1 MRLLGLDYGSVTVGV
16 AVSDPLGMTAQ
27 ALETITRDKENHLR
41 STMRR
46 LEELASAY
54 AVEGIVLGFP
64 LNMDDTI
71 GDRAQKTLAFKD
83 QLEKRLQVP
92 VFLCDERLTTVEA
105 DEVLQ
110 EMGVPKSERKKYIDK
125 IAAAIILQ
133 GYLNERAK

>member
-16 AVSDPLGMTAQ
+16 AVSDPLGITAQ

-46 LEELASAY
+46 LEELAAAY

-71 GDRAQKTLAFKD
+71 GDRAQKTLAFKS

-105 DEVLQ
+105 DEALE
-110 EMGVPKSERKKYIDK
+110 EMGVPKSERKRYIDK

-133 GYLNERAK
+133 GYLNERIK